1 MKKWLPLLLCLCLL
15 LGGCGAAEQ
24 YDIVAT
30 TAPVQQFAEAVC
42 AGTGLTVGLVVSGSV
57 SCLHDYTLTVRQMTM
72 LERAKVVACSGAGLE
87 AFLTDAIPVDA
98 VTVDCAAD
106 LTLLPAGD
114 HDAEH
119 EHDHDAHD
127 AHDAHDGHDHGD
139 WDPHVWLDP
148 DNAAAMVRRLAADLA
163 LRWPE
168 HAARFSANAEAWC
181 TRLADLKAECTAELS
196 DLSCR
201 ELITFHDGFAY
212 FARAF
217 DLTILAAM
225 EEESGSEASAKEL
238 KALTE
243 LIRSH
248 GLPAVFV
255 EENGSKSAA
264 EILRRETGCA
274 VGTLDMGMSGG
285 DYFAVIR
292 SNVRAVKEALA

>member
-1 MKKWLPLLLCLCLL
+1 
-15 LGGCGAAEQ
+15 
-24 YDIVAT
+24 
-30 TAPVQQFAEAVC
+30 
-42 AGTGLTVGLVVSGSV
+42 
-57 SCLHDYTLTVRQMTM
+57 
-72 LERAKVVACSGAGLE
+72 
-87 AFLTDAIPVDA
+87 
-98 VTVDCAAD
+98 
-106 LTLLPAGD
+106 
-114 HDAEH
+114 
-119 EHDHDAHD
+119 
-127 AHDAHDGHDHGD
+127 
-139 WDPHVWLDP
+139 
-148 DNAAAMVRRLAADLA
+148 MVRRLAADLA

>member
-87 AFLTDAIPVDA
+87 AFLEDAIPADA
-98 VTVDCAAD
+98 VTIDCAAD
-106 LTLLPAGD
+106 LDLLPAED
-114 HDAEH
+114 HDAA
-119 EHDHDAHD
+119 HDHDE
-127 AHDAHDGHDHGD
+127 HDGHDHGD

-163 LRWPE
+163 LQWPE
-168 HAARFSANAEAWC
+168 HAAQFSANAEAYC
-181 TRLADLKAECTAELS
+181 IRLADLKAECAAELS

-217 DLTILAAM
+217 DLTILAAV